1 MNISQ
6 VYNYLN
12 HDLVPKRRTRTHKAS
27 ELKAVYNSIS
37 KYNQSSPLYL
47 VSLSESRQE
56 HMIDIKEQA
65 LTLRDITDQLANPDS
80 ELYTKKQIF
89 TDNPDAVSVLSVH
102 MRPANSRII

>member
-37 KYNQSSPLYL
+37 KYNQSSPLSSGFPLGIETGAY
-47 VSLSESRQE
+47 
-56 HMIDIKEQA
+56 D
-65 LTLRDITDQLANPDS
+65 
-80 ELYTKKQIF
+80 
-89 TDNPDAVSVLSVH
+89 
-102 MRPANSRII
+102 